1 MYKRRYV
8 SSKLKKAKESF
19 DDNEK
24 HKEEINLH
32 SLERTVEKIIKPHK
46 TPIEKLHKKI
56 KKESKTKPINTRVLL
71 DGFT

>member
-1 MYKRRYV
+1 MY
-8 SSKLKKAKESF
+8 
-19 DDNEK
+19 
-24 HKEEINLH
+24 KEEINLH

-71 DGFT
+71 DGFI

>member
-19 DDNEK
+19 DDDEEY
-24 HKEEINLH
+24 KEEVNLH

-56 KKESKTKPINTRVLL
+56 KQESKTKPINTRVLL
-71 DGFT
+71 DGFI